1 MRIGNAPLTPKQS
14 VTVLLSIF
22 LSFVAIMFY
31 FKTQETKKQKQK
43 ITPILEV
50 PKIEVAKEVSVEK
63 LLPASSSS
71 QGEVIE
77 LEDISSGRIKEVKKQ
92 IEDEE
97 FDEEPVKDGK
107 ININN
112 VKDGKI
118 NINKASYQDLMRF
131 LQIPAK
137 TAKAIVSYRE
147 QSGEI
152 WELEELEGLPGMD
165 KTLINKIKRKVRF

>member
-1 MRIGNAPLTPKQS
+1 MRIANAPLTPKQS
-14 VTVLLSIF
+14 VTVLFSIF
-22 LSFVAIMFY
+22 LSFIAVMFY
-31 FKTQETKKQKQK
+31 FKIQESKKQKHK
-43 ITPILEV
+43 IIPKLEV
-50 PKIEVAKEVSVEK
+50 PKVEVTKEVSVEK
-63 LLPASSSS
+63 LVPASSSS

-77 LEDISSGRIKEVKKQ
+77 LENISSGRIKESEKS
-92 IEDEE
+92 ETYEE
-97 FDEEPVKDGK
+97 FDEEEP
-107 ININN
+107 

-165 KTLINKIKRKVRF
+165 RTLINKIRRKVRF

>member
-14 VTVLLSIF
+14 VTILLSIF

-31 FKTQETKKQKQK
+31 FKTQETKKQKHK

-63 LLPASSSS
+63 LLPASSFS

-77 LEDISSGRIKEVKKQ
+77 LEDISSGRIKESKKQ

-97 FDEEPVKDGK
+97 FDEEP
-107 ININN
+107 

-165 KTLINKIKRKVRF
+165 RTLINKIKRKVRF

>member
-1 MRIGNAPLTPKQS
+1 MRIANAPLTPKQS
-14 VTVLLSIF
+14 VTVLFSIF
-22 LSFVAIMFY
+22 LSFIAVMFY
-31 FKTQETKKQKQK
+31 FKTQESKKQKHK
-43 ITPILEV
+43 IIPKLEV
-50 PKIEVAKEVSVEK
+50 PKVEVTKEVSVEK
-63 LLPASSSS
+63 LVPASSSS

-77 LEDISSGRIKEVKKQ
+77 LENISSGRIKESEKS
-92 IEDEE
+92 ETYEE
-97 FDEEPVKDGK
+97 FDEEEP
-107 ININN
+107 

-165 KTLINKIKRKVRF
+165 RTLINKIRRKVRF